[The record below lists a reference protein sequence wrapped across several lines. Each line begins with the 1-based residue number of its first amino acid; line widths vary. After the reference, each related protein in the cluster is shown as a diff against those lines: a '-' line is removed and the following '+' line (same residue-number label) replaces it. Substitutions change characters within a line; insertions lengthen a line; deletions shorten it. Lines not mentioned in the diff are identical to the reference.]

1 MKKQIGRKDLI
12 NTELNWTIPH
22 PEIEKPWFN
31 KKIVEVM
38 NQPRKN
44 LAGDDDDEKNTKQ
57 KKLTKAEIKYLEHA
71 YQFLDKINIVK
82 GKIDMNTTKTTRYA
96 DEELEGRVK
105 T

>member
-1 MKKQIGRKDLI
+1 MKKQIGRKELI

-44 LAGDDDDEKNTKQ
+44 LTDDDEDKDINKQ
-57 KKLTKAEIKYLEHA
+57 KLTKAEIK
-71 YQFLDKINIVK
+71 
-82 GKIDMNTTKTTRYA
+82 
-96 DEELEGRVK
+96 
-105 T
+105 